1 MIKKLLLILLCLI
14 SFGVKAQFGYFNLKY
29 YDSVGIEAPKLKIRN
44 TIQGSTSDS
53 LIVKTQSNFE
63 IKRLAVNQLPFLTSA
78 PVSSVFGR
86 TGVVVSANGDYN
98 TGQVAEGVN
107 LYYTPAR
114 FNTAFSTKSTTDLSE
129 GTNQYFTN
137 TRARSSISAL
147 LNGGINY
154 NNSTGEFSQTPATY
168 NNSPGRALTT
178 SFRPSTV
185 RPTRVSYTISIAT
198 TLSLLNLNSS
208 GAVALQI
215 SPDNSTWTTINS
227 AGINRTLAISISVG
241 LNDTSLLNVA
251 GEIPTGYYC
260 RLLPTTS
267 GGATITFSSGQEVT
281 Y

>member
-53 LIVKTQSNFE
+53 LIVKTHSNFE
-63 IKRLAVNQLPFLTSA
+63 IKRLAINQLPFLTSA

-86 TGVVVSANGDYN
+86 TGVIVSANGDYN
-98 TGQVAEGVN
+98 TGQITEGVN
-107 LYYTPAR
+107 LY
-114 FNTAFSTKSTTDLSE
+114 
-129 GTNQYFTN
+129 FTN
-137 TRARSSISAL
+137 SRSRLSISAL
-147 LNGGINY
+147 TNGGVTY
-154 NNSTGEFSQTPATY
+154 NSSTGEVSQTPATY

-208 GAVALQI
+208 GTVALQI

-227 AGINRTLAISISVG
+227 AGITRTLAVSISVG